1 MLYEP
6 GRMPAFTDRGVHVS
20 SFQRDFS
27 NPAHTV
33 HRVQWST
40 LGGLPLQR
48 MLNLNSLKFHS
59 QTFLIIMNNR
69 LFSLHASAC
78 GLFPELL
85 FIYVHNSFEV
95 KEQVGTM
102 DWVHNLWSSKAS
114 LTKYM
119 GDKHWDNYLKNGKK
133 PTIDHYHS
141 SIDIILYCDK

>member
-6 GRMPAFTDRGVHVS
+6 GRMAAF
-20 SFQRDFS
+20 SFYWPRSPCEQFSARFS

-119 GDKHWDNYLKNGKK
+119 G
-133 PTIDHYHS
+133 T
-141 SIDIILYCDK
+141 SIEIIT

>member
-141 SIDIILYCDK
+141 SIDIILDFDK

>member
-6 GRMPAFTDRGVHVS
+6 GRMAAL
-20 SFQRDFS
+20 SFYWPRSPCEQFSVRFS
-27 NPAHTV
+27 NPVHTV

-69 LFSLHASAC
+69 LFLLHASAC

-114 LTKYM
+114 LKKYM
-119 GDKHWDNYLKNGKK
+119 G
-133 PTIDHYHS
+133 TS
-141 SIDIILYCDK
+141 FEIIT